1 MPKASQVPRNGDT
14 GDTWN
19 LHGTS
24 LAVRTEPWPGC
35 ALFTGR
41 EEFTL
46 QRFLCLIARDCFG
59 FYVVSN
65 ERESGTDV
73 DLKEKRRRR
82 KFLSIGFRFS
92 CL

>member
-1 MPKASQVPRNGDT
+1 MQS
-14 GDTWN
+14 
-19 LHGTS
+19 
-24 LAVRTEPWPGC
+24 
-35 ALFTGR
+35 
-41 EEFTL
+41 
-46 QRFLCLIARDCFG
+46 FLCLIARDCFG
-59 FYVVSN
+59 FHVVSN